1 MDRGS
6 LIIGLVFLCANIW
19 VMKFRVII
27 ENMIHGK
34 GDEFGH
40 RRHYTISGE
49 CTSFRVNIISHISIY
64 EIVAVQNVRNY

>member
-6 LIIGLVFLCANIW
+6 LIIGLVFICANIW
-19 VMKFRVII
+19 VMKFRAI

-40 RRHYTISGE
+40 RRHYTISGSACLSE
-49 CTSFRVNIISHISIY
+49 
-64 EIVAVQNVRNY
+64 